1 MSFVTLENFPI
12 ELTGTI
18 FSHLYREDRERCR
31 TICKVWEA
39 FVTKFIAKLE
49 FKQRLPST
57 IQVFDEEAWKSLVV
71 DFGSYELEF
80 NDLPPIDETASKLA
94 LKKLLGVPQKEKG
107 ITWIELPKGTTINK
121 VIRIMQSQN
130 IAMQFTWD
138 IIIAEL
144 GDIPV
149 QNSYRFAITNSVYN
163 KSWEYSSVAQRKFV
177 EESGCVLPKVIE
189 ALTLAMFAQLS
200 SKKFFDNKNVFM
212 YCVEHLNYFQ
222 LALSS
227 FRNGITLGVYD
238 YVTEYEDYNVYGSGA
253 VALT

>member
-12 ELTGTI
+12 ELTGAI
-18 FSHLYREDRERCR
+18 FSHLYREDREKCR

-49 FKQRLPST
+49 FKERLPST

-107 ITWIELPKGTTINK
+107 ITWIELPKGVTINK
-121 VIRIMQSQN
+121 VVKILQSQN
-130 IAMQFTWD
+130 IALKFTWD
-138 IIIAEL
+138 ITAEL
-144 GDIPV
+144 EDIPL
-149 QNSYRFAITNSVYN
+149 QNSYRFAITNSVY
-163 KSWEYSSVAQRKFV
+163 KESWEYSSVTQRKFV
-177 EESGCVLPKVIE
+177 EERGFTLPSLLE
-189 ALTLAMFAQLS
+189 ALTLTMFAQIA

-212 YCVEHLNYFQ
+212 YCDEESYRFQ
-222 LALSS
+222 IAVNC
-227 FRNGITLGVYD
+227 FRNGVTLGVYD
-238 YVTEYEDYNVYGSGA
+238 YTSDYQDYNFYGSGA